1 MRPAYSSTAGYHSH
15 GEPFG
20 SGQSGYDQGGDRL
33 TNIRRSIDAIEQ
45 RLMNAAAP
53 VAGYGQPSMMAQPM
67 PHQTPNYSAMPQG
80 MHQPMPQGMPQ
91 TMAYGQMNQAPGAPA
106 YAPAPQ
112 PMPFAANA
120 AAEIAQ
126 RQQMLNANTANQAA
140 QQAAQ
145 QQASA
150 NMSGLGRQLEELKKE
165 IAGVKTQ
172 VAKPIAVQQSVPQQ
186 EIDRIAKAITELQA
200 QEDTSEA
207 GFDRLTNE
215 LDQLRAAMKG
225 EMQSTLQKGIKA
237 SGDSHNQ
244 ALAKQLSALGKDVR
258 AAIRAEV
265 NGNSEQRAKELTG
278 RIDEL
283 SRGIDQLSVQSA
295 NAVAPRVESL
305 SAQLDSLR
313 MTIDDLPQ
321 TLAISRIEDRLGDLT
336 DRISGLAKSQAEA
349 ASKAKE
355 DADSSAPIVA
365 AAPTPHVTS
374 EEFVSIEKRL
384 DEIARALVAVSNS
397 GRKAPEVDMSAV
409 ERVEARMTEL
419 ARTLDTVAEQGSNND
434 TAHLEKLAVR
444 IEGLTERLGSF
455 EKYAENGDLGGASAL
470 FASPDTGVIEDQLR
484 ALTGRLEEMAAQP
497 GTQTLEQQIQQLS
510 QQVEAASNANS
521 TNAQMTNLES
531 QIGQILQQLDGID
544 GGGVDFAPVEARL
557 GQIEH
562 QLQANQNFSLE
573 AAQQAA
579 QHAVAMMGPQ
589 SEAGGMVNALA
600 HDLKSLQLIAEG
612 NAAQNQQSVSEI
624 QQVLQQV
631 VDRLGTIEG
640 SLEGEAVRQAK
651 VMPEADQGAAL
662 AMPAAPNLPDT
673 EPVGDPA
680 DSDGLVNAAIA
691 DESLGVIHQAAVDAG
706 FVDTESNA
714 NASSASSSMPSAAEN
729 MPLEPG
735 SAAPNLDEMV
745 QRASAQLNETHAKLS
760 AAAGGEQAPVAGLGD
775 MAVDPAAMDTKD
787 GDERAAGDLRPDAV
801 AAARRALQATSAEMT
816 AVRNEAGGEDDSS
829 ETRSATSK
837 LLSSFTSFDT
847 SKLRRPLVLGA
858 AALLLAIVTFKGIGM
873 FTGSNDKPVAKLDAP
888 AVEMNVGEN
897 GANGSDTLTAADRVD
912 PNRVVRTVDTSK
924 APEVIVPAAD
934 VVEPVETVKATPQ
947 KPIQI
952 EPVAKPVNVPV
963 PTNDPIVEAPAAA
976 APTPVEETAPVVEN
990 AEPEPPKAIYDVS
1003 AKAGPA
1009 ALVAAASAGDPK
1021 ALFQL
1026 GMRYSDGENVQR
1038 NMTESATWFLR
1049 SAEAGFA
1056 PAQYSIGSLYEKG
1069 IGVERDVTKATGW
1082 YEKAAVQGNARA
1094 MHNLAVIYAMGNPPA
1109 VQPNMDTAVEWF
1121 QRAAKLGIK
1130 DSQFNLGIL
1139 YGQGMG
1145 VPQNLIE
1152 SYKWFALAAKTGDSD
1167 ASKKR
1172 DEVANAM
1179 DPDDLDFARGEVN
1192 NWAPSKLKESV
1203 NRVAV
1208 PEEWRGPSASQKS
1221 AAKPAQDSV
1230 SIMKAQD
1237 MLNQRGFNVGEPD
1250 GLIGPKTK
1258 RAIMEFQKSAG
1269 IPITGKVDKKLLE
1282 ALDLQT

>member
-1 MRPAYSSTAGYHSH
+1 MRSAYSSTAGYHPH

-45 RLMNAAAP
+45 RLMSAAAP
-53 VAGYGQPSMMAQPM
+53 VAGYGQQTMMAPPM
-67 PHQTPNYSAMPQG
+67 SHSAPQYPAMP
-80 MHQPMPQGMPQ
+80 QPMPQSMPLGH
-91 TMAYGQMNQAPGAPA
+91 MHPAPAAPPA
-106 YAPAPQ
+106 YAPTAHP
-112 PMPFAANA
+112 AHYGANA

-126 RQQMLNANTANQAA
+126 RQQMLNANANNQVAR
-140 QQAAQ
+140 QQAN
-145 QQASA
+145 A
-150 NMSGLGRQLEELKKE
+150 NMHGLGRQLEELKNE
-165 IAGVKTQ
+165 VAGVKSQ

-186 EIDRIAKAITELQA
+186 EIDRIAKAIAELQA
-200 QEDTSEA
+200 QENAGAD
-207 GFDRLTNE
+207 GFDRLTQE
-215 LDQLRAAMKG
+215 LDQLRSTMKG
-225 EMQSTLQKGIKA
+225 EMRSTLQKGIKA
-237 SGDSHNQ
+237 SGDSHNEV
-244 ALAKQLSALGKDVR
+244 LAKQLNALSKDVR
-258 AAIRAEV
+258 AAIRSEV
-265 NGNSEQRAKELTG
+265 TGKSEQRAQELTG
-278 RIDEL
+278 RLDEL

-295 NAVAPRVESL
+295 NAVAPRVDSL
-305 SAQLDSLR
+305 AAQLDSLR

-321 TLAISRIEDRLGDLT
+321 TLAISRIEDRLGELT
-336 DRISGLAKSQAEA
+336 DRVSGLATAQSDVGNKGDEG
-349 ASKAKE
+349 
-355 DADSSAPIVA
+355 SSAPS
-365 AAPTPHVTS
+365 PHVTS

-409 ERVEARMTEL
+409 ERVEARMAEL
-419 ARTLDTVAEQGSNND
+419 ARTLDTVAEQSNGND
-434 TAHLEKLAVR
+434 TANLEKLAVR

-484 ALTGRLEEMAAQP
+484 TLTGRLEEVAAQP
-497 GTQTLEQQIQQLS
+497 GTQSLEQQIQQLS
-510 QQVEAASNANS
+510 QQVEAASSGHS
-521 TNAQMTNLES
+521 TSAQMSNLET

-544 GGGVDFAPVEARL
+544 GVGGVDFAPVEARL

-589 SEAGGMVNALA
+589 SEAGGMVSALA
-600 HDLKSLQLIAEG
+600 HDLKSLQLLAEG
-612 NAAQNQQSVSEI
+612 NAVQSQQSVSEI
-624 QQVLQQV
+624 QQTLQQV
-631 VDRLGTIEG
+631 VNRLSTIEG
-640 SLEGEAVRQAK
+640 SLEGESVRQAT
-651 VMPEADQGAAL
+651 VMPAAAQGASL
-662 AMPAAPNLPDT
+662 AMPAAPDLPDP
-673 EPVGDPA
+673 EPVTDPA
-680 DSDGLVNAAIA
+680 AADGLVDAAIA

-706 FVDTESNA
+706 FVDSESEE
-714 NASSASSSMPSAAEN
+714 SASSSAPTSMPSAAEN

-760 AAAGGEQAPVAGLGD
+760 ASASGEPYAGGN
-775 MAVDPAAMDTKD
+775 MANSGVDPAAMADQN
-787 GDERAAGDLRPDAV
+787 GDERASGDLRPDAV
-801 AAARRALQATSAEMT
+801 AAARRALQATTAEMS
-816 AVRNEAGGEDDSS
+816 AVRNEAGED
-829 ETRSATSK
+829 EGVSATSSAKSK
-837 LLSSFTSFDT
+837 LLSTFSSFDA
-847 SKLRRPLVLGA
+847 SRLRKPLVLGA
-858 AALLLAIVTFKGIGM
+858 AALLLAIVTFKGIGL
-873 FTGSNDKPVAKLDAP
+873 FTGSGDKPVAKLDAP
-888 AVEMNVGEN
+888 AVEMSADKSGV
-897 GANGSDTLTAADRVD
+897 NGSDTLTAADRAD
-912 PNRVVRTVDTSK
+912 TNRAVRTVGTS
-924 APEVIVPAAD
+924 PSLEVTSPTTN
-934 VVEPVETVKATPQ
+934 VVEPVEAVRVAPTQPTQ
-947 KPIQI
+947 D
-952 EPVAKPVNVPV
+952 EPAVKPVSVPL
-963 PTNDPIVEAPAAA
+963 PSADPVVEAPAASA
-976 APTPVEETAPVVEN
+976 TAPIDETAPVVEN
-990 AEPEPPKAIYDVS
+990 EQPPTPKAVYEVS
-1003 AKAGPA
+1003 EKAGPA
-1009 ALVAAASAGDPK
+1009 ALVAAAAAGDPK

-1026 GMRYSDGENVQR
+1026 GMRYSDGDNVQR

-1109 VQPNMDTAVEWF
+1109 VQPNMDTAVQWF
-1121 QRAAKLGIK
+1121 QKAAQLGIK

-1179 DPDDLDFARGEVN
+1179 DPDDLDFARKEVN

-1208 PEEWRGPSASQKS
+1208 PEEWRGASVSQKS
-1221 AAKPAQDSV
+1221 AAKPAQNSA

-1269 IPITGKVDKKLLE
+1269 IPITGKVDEKLLE